1 MGQRGPDY
9 NQVTYEDEVP
19 EEAEDIGDTIDV
31 SEGKVDV
38 ADVSK
43 IVDIVDGCK
52 VVGGRVAVTE
62 VEYDV
67 KDIQ

>member
-1 MGQRGPDY
+1 MK
-9 NQVTYEDEVP
+9 E
-19 EEAEDIGDTIDV
+19 
-31 SEGKVDV
+31 
-38 ADVSK
+38 VSK

-52 VVGGRVAVTE
+52 VVGGRVVVTE